1 MLYVTL
7 GLLFAAVFIFILWR
21 VLTLHAPPPSK
32 PETYVCPH
40 CGEQHAIATNAARRR
55 DPERRT
61 FR

>member
-21 VLTLHAPPPSK
+21 ILTLHAPPPSK

-40 CGEQHAIATNAARRR
+40 CGEHHCDCHKRGQA
-55 DPERRT
+55 PQS
-61 FR
+61 